1 MRLAI
6 ALLAALP
13 SLALAQSDLPRALDR
28 HMSHGPSAP
37 AGAVLVAQNDVPAPA
52 EPLPPPG
59 IDDAGP
65 EDTAPAPAMTTP
77 AGDTQDSN
85 TVTLKEAVPDADEK
99 VVPAQRAADAD
110 APLPAKVRPADE
122 AAPNVTIRQDENV
135 TIEEYRREGQVYMV
149 RVTPK
154 NGPAYEYLD
163 TDGDGRLEGDPKE
176 GPMQPVYY
184 TVYEWQ

>member
-1 MRLAI
+1 MRLAA
-6 ALLAALP
+6 ALLAFLSPFAF
-13 SLALAQSDLPRALDR
+13 AQTT
-28 HMSHGPSAP
+28 AP
-37 AGAVLVAQNDVPAPA
+37 TPA
-52 EPLPPPG
+52 EPPPPPG
-59 IDDAGP
+59 IDEAGPDDAG
-65 EDTAPAPAMTTP
+65 TAAPKMTTLS
-77 AGDTQDSN
+77 GETQDAN
-85 TVTLKEAVPDADEK
+85 TVTLKESPPNGGERSDAVTLRDAVPDADEK
-99 VVPAQRAADAD
+99 VVPSQRAADAD

>member
-1 MRLAI
+1 A
-6 ALLAALP
+6 ALLAILSP
-13 SLALAQSDLPRALDR
+13 LAFAQT
-28 HMSHGPSAP
+28 
-37 AGAVLVAQNDVPAPA
+37 GAPAPA
-52 EPLPPPG
+52 EPPPPPG

-65 EDTAPAPAMTTP
+65 ASTETEAAPAAT
-77 AGDTQDSN
+77 GDGE
-85 TVTLKEAVPDADEK
+85 TVTLKDAVPDAGEK
-99 VVPAQRAADAD
+99 VLPGERTAETTAPDAN
-110 APLPAKVRPADE
+110 APLPAKVRPADDV
-122 AAPNVTIRQDENV
+122 APNVTIRQDDNV
-135 TIEEYRREGQVYMV
+135 TIEEYRREGAIYMV

>member
-1 MRLAI
+1 MRLAA
-6 ALLAALP
+6 ALLAFLSPFAF
-13 SLALAQSDLPRALDR
+13 AQD
-28 HMSHGPSAP
+28 SAP
-37 AGAVLVAQNDVPAPA
+37 TPA
-52 EPLPPPG
+52 EPPPPPG

-65 EDTAPAPAMTTP
+65 GDAAAESPKMTTP
-77 AGDTQDSN
+77 SGETQDAN
-85 TVTLKEAVPDADEK
+85 TVTLKEAVPEADEK
-99 VVPAQRAADAD
+99 VVPSQRAADAD
-110 APLPAKVRPADE
+110 APLPTKVRPADE
-122 AAPNVTIRQDENV
+122 AAPNVTIRQDDNV